1 MKLFGDIDYAR
12 RRQWPAWFAP
22 GLLVLLA
29 AMAWGASRY
38 LSIERHRADL
48 RSQLNNQRQLLAS
61 KAARPIQP
69 APSPPKERVK
79 SVNEA
84 IAALNVPW
92 PALLGAIESAR
103 PGGVALMRI
112 EPRPKDQIVL
122 VTAQADDMAALID
135 FMEKVSQT
143 EPFVKVLPVRQE
155 QLLDAG
161 LPRKQA
167 TFEARWEERR

>member
-1 MKLFGDIDYAR
+1 MNFASIDYAR
-12 RRQWPAWFAP
+12 RRPWPAWFGP
-22 GLLVLLA
+22 GLLLLLA
-29 AMAWGASRY
+29 AMAWGAYRY
-38 LSIERHRADL
+38 VLIERHRAEV
-48 RSQLNNQRQLLAS
+48 RSQLSSQRQMLAS
-61 KAARPIQP
+61 KAAQPIQT
-69 APSPPKERVK
+69 APSTPKERVK

-92 PALLGAIESAR
+92 PALLGAIETAR
-103 PGGVALMRI
+103 PGGVALMRV

-122 VTAQADDMAALID
+122 VTAQADDMAALIG
-135 FMEKVSQT
+135 FMQKVSQT